1 MAQTHGRFGLKWG
14 CERAD
19 SMLEYIELNLRTEGC
34 NRVRT
39 ELGNEWGKRSPD
51 TKVGLER
58 RVHSRKEFIEAY
70 CC

>member
-1 MAQTHGRFGLKWG
+1 
-14 CERAD
+14 
-19 SMLEYIELNLRTEGC
+19 MLEFIELNLRTEGC